1 MSQTTNGP
9 TLNFPTHHLSIQRDS
24 GFVPL
29 ALLAFIFLAG
39 IAAWLG
45 QPMLCDLCV
54 AEIFFICYHV
64 ARTKPSRDVAS
75 QPQSIEVGHLDVNIA
90 QKEVQAETLE
100 IVERGQP
107 HSEKAAIPESPLSA
121 IQPISASPSDK
132 VTTTEVITVV
142 SEEVDTASPKV
153 LDLPQEEA
161 TVITAPTGISERV
174 ENTVPSI
181 PTSPITLSPNVK
193 VPTSVPPVAP
203 IETQISEP
211 VTSNP
216 VPEQIERITKKG
228 RHVSF
233 ATPPTPPVS
242 PPRESF
248 AIPAGLR
255 LPPVPVPS
263 SILTPP
269 LSPQIPPIDYFV
281 GIEEEVLEKDKEQDE
296 IKAFKI
302 DDGWEHCV
310 FDPVK
315 VEADNSSDYSMEAD
329 EPHQKLK
336 TEEEKQLRDQIREA
350 FEDDMSDVTHIEGI
364 AEKEIKIKEAMEN
377 SIVAILPEATSERSA
392 APKESKASPSDSPQ
406 LTSLTEEHEP
416 TAISLPQETPTLII
430 LTPETEESRVIFDAN
445 NSRLPSFDAQV
456 PVTPS
461 VPALEAVEEK
471 IVEEKVAEV
480 VATPMIAEKAVSP
493 IPSLAKSCGIVFT
506 DPFSPYSPEKKA
518 EEETE
523 PVETIVQQVHDITI
537 PSPKTQLLEDQPEAT
552 KGPYIEPGYS
562 EDETS
567 STSAVQ
573 ASDTK
578 TSDELIVET
587 TQTRNSDDTEVKGI
601 VAEKVIPEFPQ
612 EVIPGAAEEIISEET
627 QKVIL
632 EAAEKI
638 ISGAT
643 QNVIPEAAEGTTPEA
658 TQMAISKAAP
668 SDVTEVATFDAA
680 PAPPPKAIE
689 VVEFVKVAEE
699 VDTPQAQSKTI
710 PTLLVTTPMIPED
723 EELVIL
729 ERKTEDVARPRSSG
743 SKFPSRPSTAKSSG
757 SDAGGSSSS
766 IDFNGTSSSLQ
777 RSASTGSVRFRSWL
791 SRKFSQKGRKSKD

>member
-9 TLNFPTHHLSIQRDS
+9 TLNSPTHHLSIQRDS

-29 ALLAFIFLAG
+29 ALLVFICLAG

-45 QPMLCDLCV
+45 QPMLCDLCI
-54 AEIFFICYHV
+54 AEIFFIGNQV
-64 ARTKPSRDVAS
+64 ARTKTLRGVAS
-75 QPQSIEVGHLDVNIA
+75 QPQSIQVGHLDVNIA
-90 QKEVQAETLE
+90 QKEVQAEILE
-100 IVERGQP
+100 IVERGQLY
-107 HSEKAAIPESPLSA
+107 SEKAAIPESHPSA

-132 VTTTEVITVV
+132 ITTSEVITIA
-142 SEEVDTASPKV
+142 SEEVVTESPKV
-153 LDLPQEEA
+153 LDLPEEEV
-161 TVITAPTGISERV
+161 TVNTAPTEISERV
-174 ENTVPSI
+174 ENTVPSV
-181 PTSPITLSPNVK
+181 PTSSISLSPNVK
-193 VPTSVPPVAP
+193 VPTPVPAVAP

-211 VTSNP
+211 VASNP
-216 VPEQIERITKKG
+216 VPERVECITKKG

-248 AIPAGLR
+248 AIPA
-255 LPPVPVPS
+255 
-263 SILTPP
+263 
-269 LSPQIPPIDYFV
+269 
-281 GIEEEVLEKDKEQDE
+281 
-296 IKAFKI
+296 
-302 DDGWEHCV
+302 
-310 FDPVK
+310 
-315 VEADNSSDYSMEAD
+315 DYSMEAE
-329 EPHQKLK
+329 EPHQKIK

-350 FEDDMSDVTHIEGI
+350 FEDDMHMPVVTHIEGI
-364 AEKEIKIKEAMEN
+364 AEKQSDEIKTKEAMEN
-377 SIVAILPEATSERSA
+377 SMVVIPTEATSESSA
-392 APKESKASPSDSPQ
+392 TRQESKASPPDTPQ
-406 LTSLTEEHEP
+406 LTSRTEEIEP
-416 TAISLPQETPTLII
+416 SAISLSQGKPTLII

-461 VPALEAVEEK
+461 MPALEAVEEK
-471 IVEEKVAEV
+471 IAEETVAEV
-480 VATPMIAEKAVSP
+480 VATPMIAEKAVAR
-493 IPSLAKSCGIVFT
+493 IPSLARSCGIVFT

-523 PVETIVQQVHDITI
+523 RVETIVQQIHDVTI
-537 PSPKTQLLEDQPEAT
+537 LSPKTQLLGDHSEAIR
-552 KGPYIEPGYS
+552 GPYIEPGYS

-567 STSAVQ
+567 STPVP

-578 TSDELIVET
+578 TSDELKVET
-587 TQTRNSDDTEVKGI
+587 TQTRNSDNTVVKG
-601 VAEKVIPEFPQ
+601 VEAEKAIPEFPQ
-612 EVIPGAAEEIISEET
+612 KVIPGAATKIISEET
-627 QKVIL
+627 QKVIV

-638 ISGAT
+638 ISGVT
-643 QNVIPEAAEGTTPEA
+643 QNVIPEAAEGTIPEA
-658 TQMAISKAAP
+658 TQMAISKAVP
-668 SDVTEVATFDAA
+668 SGVTEVATFDAA
-680 PAPPPKAIE
+680 PGPPPKAIE

-699 VDTPQAQSKTI
+699 VNTPQAQSKTI

-766 IDFNGTSSSLQ
+766 IDVNGTSSSIQ